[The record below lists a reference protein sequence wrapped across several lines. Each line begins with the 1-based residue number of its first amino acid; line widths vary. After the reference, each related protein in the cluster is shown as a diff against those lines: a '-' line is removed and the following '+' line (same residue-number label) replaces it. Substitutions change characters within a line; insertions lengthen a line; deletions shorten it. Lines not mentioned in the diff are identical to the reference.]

1 MYKQRVILYSLRP
14 HQQHA
19 VNRMWDVDKG
29 QVIMATGSGKTMCM
43 IDDTIAN
50 FQITPYKTH
59 VIVSPRILL
68 TLQLSREFLEHIDNA
83 FVCHVHSGDT
93 PHFRTTKPDE
103 IRMMG
108 MMTSHKLIFTT
119 YHSLHRIVE
128 SGIHVDTI
136 YFDESH
142 NSTRSDF
149 YPSVQYMSTRG
160 SDRSFFFTATPRHS
174 CVDDKPGMND
184 TTVYGDIISSATAKD
199 MVSQGYI
206 LPPQLLPCEETE
218 DSTNKQIVSSVLGN
232 KLQRSLVCMRSTT
245 QLMRFLESME
255 YMVLRSEY
263 DIFHITSKL
272 GARINGKR
280 VKRHTF
286 FRRLREHKGKFILLH
301 VRILSEGINLSNLDS
316 CVILRSMNT
325 IDILQTIGR
334 VIRLG
339 DNKTVGKVVLPTSS
353 KYLSKYLKTLSHI
366 MVETF
371 DKGKVPVQYI
381 KR

>member
-50 FQITPYKTH
+50 FQTTPYKTH

-128 SGIHVDTI
+128 SGIKVDTV
-136 YFDESH
+136 YCDESH

-149 YPSVQYMSTRG
+149 FPVVKQISAT
-160 SDRSFFFTATPRHS
+160 SDRIFYFTATPRHS

-184 TTVYGDIISSATAKD
+184 TSVYGEIVSSATAKD

-206 LPPQLLPCEETE
+206 LPPKLIASGEGEM
-218 DSTNKQIVSSVLGN
+218 STNQQISQSIRVN
-232 KLQRSLVCMRSTT
+232 NLQRTLVCMRSTA
-245 QLMRFLESME
+245 QLVRFLASPEHNELKSD
-255 YMVLRSEY
+255 Y
-263 DIFHITSKL
+263 DIFHITSQL

-339 DNKTVGKVVLPTSS
+339 DDKTHGKVILPTND
-353 KYLSKYLKTLSHI
+353 KYLNKYLKTLTHI
-366 MVETF
+366 VSETF

>member
-1 MYKQRVILYSLRP
+1 
-14 HQQHA
+14 
-19 VNRMWDVDKG
+19 MWDVDKG

-50 FQITPYKTH
+50 FQTTPYKTH

-93 PHFRTTKPDE
+93 PHVRTTKPDE

-128 SGIHVDTI
+128 SGINVDTV
-136 YFDESH
+136 YCDESH

-149 YPSVQYMSTRG
+149 FPVVKQISAT
-160 SDRSFFFTATPRHS
+160 SDRIFYFTATPRHS

-184 TTVYGDIISSATAKD
+184 TSVYGDIVSSATAKD

-206 LPPQLLPCEETE
+206 LPPKLIASGEGEL
-218 DSTNKQIVSSVLGN
+218 STNQQISQSISVN
-232 KLQRSLVCMRSTT
+232 NLQRTLVCMRSTA
-245 QLMRFLESME
+245 QLVRFLASPEHNELKSD
-255 YMVLRSEY
+255 Y
-263 DIFHITSKL
+263 DIFHITSQL

-339 DNKTVGKVVLPTSS
+339 DDKTHGKVILPTND
-353 KYLSKYLKTLSHI
+353 KYLNKYLKTLTHI
-366 MVETF
+366 VSETF

-381 KR
+381 KRWNLMSQWE

>member
-1 MYKQRVILYSLRP
+1 
-14 HQQHA
+14 
-19 VNRMWDVDKG
+19 MWDTDKG

-50 FQITPYKTH
+50 FQTTPYKTH
-59 VIVSPRILL
+59 VVVSPRILL

-93 PHFRTTKPDE
+93 PHFRSTKPDE
-103 IRMMG
+103 LRMMG
-108 MMTSHKLIFTT
+108 MMTGHKLIFTT

-128 SGIHVDTI
+128 SGLHVDTI

-149 YPSVQYMSTRG
+149 FPSVRHMSTVG

-184 TTVYGDIISSATAKD
+184 TTVYGNIVSSATAKD
-199 MVSQGYI
+199 MVSAGYI
-206 LPPQLLPCEETE
+206 LPPQLLASGEGEV
-218 DSTNKQIVSSVLGN
+218 STNQQIQQSVRGN
-232 KLQRSLVCMRSTT
+232 NLQRSLVCMRSTA
-245 QLMRFLESME
+245 QLVRFLA
-255 YMVLRSEY
+255 SEEHNDLAEDY
-263 DIFHITSKL
+263 DIFHITSQL

-286 FRRLREHKGKFILLH
+286 FKRLREHKGKFILLH

-339 DNKTVGKVVLPTSS
+339 DDKTVGKVVLPTSS

-366 MVETF
+366 IVDTF